1 MLLPQTAEYALRA
14 VTALALLPNDINA
27 NATDISKHSGVPLPY
42 LSKILKRLVQKKI
55 LLGKKGPGGGFKFN
69 KTIDKINLLAVLK
82 AVNYE
87 FDKNHCAFGWDQC
100 NAKKPC
106 PLHDIFTKLKNDYHN
121 WASETTLAMI
131 IAKNSNRKLS
141 C

>member
-14 VTALALLPNDINA
+14 VTALALLPRDLSASAMN
-27 NATDISKHSGVPLPY
+27 ISEQSGVPLPY
-42 LSKILKRLVQKKI
+42 LSKILKRLVQANL

-69 KTIDKINLLAVLK
+69 KTLDKINLLAVLK

-87 FDKNHCAFGWDQC
+87 FDENHCAFGWDKC
-100 NAKKPC
+100 NGKKPC
-106 PLHDIFTKLKNDYHN
+106 PLHDVFTQLKNDYYN

-131 IAKNSNRKLS
+131 VAKKSNRKPS